1 MEMDAVTLE
10 HRLTLIEEQMR
21 AGFDTL
27 QAEAKTTIIE
37 MAGMKNELRTN
48 TEKVAAL
55 EAQVGRQNGRVRMVE
70 DWIADRKLQL
80 ARAAG
85 VVEGRTG
92 LTRTQLAVLGVLMP
106 ASFAV
111 LDLGLRLLV
120 AIT

>member
-1 MEMDAVTLE
+1 MDEVQLE
-10 HRLTLIEEQMR
+10 HRLMELRAEMALGFGEMR
-21 AGFDTL
+21 AELRT
-27 QAEAKTTIIE
+27 ATIE
-37 MAGMKNELRTN
+37 VAGMKQQLA
-48 TEKVAAL
+48 K
-55 EAQVGRQNGRVRMVE
+55 QNGRIRVLEEWVQER
-70 DWIADRKLQL
+70 RLQL

>member
-70 DWIADRKLQL
+70 DWIAERKLQL

-111 LDLGLRLLV
+111 LDMGLRLLV